1 MNNNPMWNNPLMAP
15 QMMQQQQYY
24 PMAPKYEII
33 QVKGEAGANNFRMAP
48 NSRAILA
55 DETAPMIWF
64 AHTDSGG
71 YLTVEPYDIYPHKT
85 QEQVNINDLAERVK
99 RLEEQYV
106 QQPTSK
112 PKKQRQPAATTES
125 TNGPIEANGTTV

>member
-1 MNNNPMWNNPLMAP
+1 MAQ
-15 QMMQQQQYY
+15 QMMQPQNYY
-24 PMAPKYEII
+24 QMPAPRYEIN

-48 NSRAILA
+48 NSRAILV

-64 AHTDSGG
+64 ARTDSGG
-71 YLTVEPYDIYPHKT
+71 YLTVEPYDIFPHKA
-85 QEQVNINDLAERVK
+85 QEQVNVNDLAERVK

-106 QQPTSK
+106 QQSTFK

-125 TNGPIEANGTTV
+125 TNGPVETNGTTV

>member
-1 MNNNPMWNNPLMAP
+1 MPAP
-15 QMMQQQQYY
+15 R
-24 PMAPKYEII
+24 YEII

-71 YLTVEPYDIYPHKT
+71 YLTVEAYDIYPHKA
-85 QEQVNINDLAERVK
+85 QDPVNVNDLAERVK
-99 RLEEQYV
+99 KLEDLYGE
-106 QQPTSK
+106 
-112 PKKQRQPAATTES
+112 
-125 TNGPIEANGTTV
+125 N

>member
-1 MNNNPMWNNPLMAP
+1 MG
-15 QMMQQQQYY
+15 MQQVAQPNYY
-24 PMAPKYEII
+24 QMAPKYEII

-71 YLTVEPYDIYPHKT
+71 YLTVEPYDIYPHKA
-85 QEQVNINDLAERVK
+85 QEPVNLNDLAERVK
-99 RLEEQYV
+99 KLEDLYV
-106 QQPTSK
+106 QQSTSK
-112 PKKQRQPAATTES
+112 SKKQRQPAATVEPANGS
-125 TNGPIEANGTTV
+125 TEANGTNV

>member
-1 MNNNPMWNNPLMAP
+1 MPAP
-15 QMMQQQQYY
+15 R
-24 PMAPKYEII
+24 YEIN

-48 NSRAILA
+48 NSRAILV

-64 AHTDSGG
+64 ARTDSGG
-71 YLTVEPYDIYPHKT
+71 YLTVEPYDIFPHKA
-85 QEQVNINDLAERVK
+85 QEQVNVNDLAERVK

-106 QQPTSK
+106 QQSTSK

-125 TNGPIEANGTTV
+125 TNGSVEANGATV